1 MEIFTISKF
10 VILLFHLLPQ
20 YETEVQTSSYEP
32 TTNFHKV
39 QRSTHANV
47 QWNTRTQ
54 LSLLVLSNPSN
65 QYKICEL
72 FPNLSYQ
79 FATINYFSENTT
91 KINYNAI
98 LPNPF
103 LINSEHS
110 WKSFSQLITNK
121 TGDPCKQEKSKQ
133 VKSRIQK
140 KDVHNDTLLPT
151 QQQTQLRLLAE
162 SDIWKKVILLFPYTY
177 LFHSLA
183 L

>member
-20 YETEVQTSSYEP
+20 YETEVQTSSHEP
-32 TTNFHKV
+32 KKTFSQSAVKFNA
-39 QRSTHANV
+39 HANV

-162 SDIWKKVILLFPYTY
+162 SDI
-177 LFHSLA
+177 
-183 L
+183 